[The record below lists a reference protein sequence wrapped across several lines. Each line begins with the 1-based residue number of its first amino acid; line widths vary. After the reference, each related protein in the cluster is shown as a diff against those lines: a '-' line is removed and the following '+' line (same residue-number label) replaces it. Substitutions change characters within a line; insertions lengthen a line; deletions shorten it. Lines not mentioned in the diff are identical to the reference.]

1 MTDLIVQQVRVLLER
16 GVTQIDQ
23 LEVLLAITRSPGR
36 ACTARSVA
44 DDALLNDERAED
56 SLAVLERIG
65 LIRCTFAGADAPL
78 YSPSPDLD
86 LAGLQ
91 ALRLL
96 RNIDRARIAN
106 AFFSCTIA
114 ALRDLASRLKRGR
127 SG

>member
-1 MTDLIVQQVRVLLER
+1 MTDLIVQQVRVLLDR

-23 LEVLLAITRSPGR
+23 LEVLLAMTRSPDR
-36 ACTARSVA
+36 TCTARSVA
-44 DDALLNDERAED
+44 DDALLSDDRAED
-56 SLAVLERIG
+56 SLAELERIG
-65 LIRCTFAGADAPL
+65 LIRCTFAGSDAPL

-114 ALRDLASRLKRGR
+114 ALRDFASKFKRGR